1 MLKIRNIFSITVVQ
15 LQTNISIYRCI
26 KPEERKKNE
35 HKYYV
40 IACEEKKIHGHAQVD
55 IYIYIEKKM
64 YSVCYY
70 YYYYEELKMNKEKN
84 VHVEY
89 WCAANV

>member
-40 IACEEKKIHGHAQVD
+40 IACEEKKNTWTRTSR
-55 IYIYIEKKM
+55 YLYLYRK
-64 YSVCYY
+64 
-70 YYYYEELKMNKEKN
+70 KN
-84 VHVEY
+84 V
-89 WCAANV
+89 